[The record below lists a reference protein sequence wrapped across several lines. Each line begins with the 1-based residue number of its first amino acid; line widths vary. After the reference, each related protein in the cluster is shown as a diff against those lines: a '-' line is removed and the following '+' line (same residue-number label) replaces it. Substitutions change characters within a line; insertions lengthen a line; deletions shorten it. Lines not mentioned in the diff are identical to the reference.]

1 MSGDISWTSKPLQ
14 NIANAKEH
22 ARQNLHR
29 QNPTGLTA
37 LEQAFWHALRK
48 RQKDTSV

>member
-1 MSGDISWTSKPLQ
+1 MTGAVSWGTKPLQ

-29 QNPTGLTA
+29 QNPTGMTA
-37 LEQAFWHALRK
+37 LEKAFWHALRE
-48 RQKDTSV
+48 RQKDVSV